1 MTIEEF
7 INSINRVKEMIFEKD
22 NEKTTESTRTN

>member
-22 NEKTTESTRTN
+22 NEKTTEIK

>member
-1 MTIEEF
+1 MTVEEF

-22 NEKTTESTRTN
+22 NEKTTEIK

>member
-22 NEKTTESTRTN
+22 NEKPTEIK